1 MAKKASKREIDTRL
15 TIRMRRSDELL
26 KWDGDQEFV
35 KEYLKRLGDFGIAQ
49 AWAELLHQSVRHRL
63 ELAEHI
69 IEGMPHTH
77 SLSAKASRLRDLI
90 RNFLFPAVRIGHLSG
105 AMLWMSQLENSGKD
119 IDESIDALSKSDSPD
134 AEKLK
139 RMLTGLQKGQQTR
152 SLEAK
157 TNAAQMRTEL
167 LAIWK
172 EHPDRNITWV
182 RNALV
187 EQGIHKLGT
196 IRRHSSGLT
205 QPE

>member
-1 MAKKASKREIDTRL
+1 MAKKKASKREIDTRL

-105 AMLWMSQLENSGKD
+105 AMLWMSQLENSGSTPCRSRTVPMQRNSNGCSLGCKRD
-119 IDESIDALSKSDSPD
+119 NKRDLWKP
-134 AEKLK
+134 K
-139 RMLTGLQKGQQTR
+139 RMRRKCEPSYSQSG
-152 SLEAK
+152 
-157 TNAAQMRTEL
+157 
-167 LAIWK
+167 
-172 EHPDRNITWV
+172 RNIQTETLPGSETHWSSKAFT
-182 RNALV
+182 N
-187 EQGIHKLGT
+187 LG
-196 IRRHSSGLT
+196 R
-205 QPE
+205 